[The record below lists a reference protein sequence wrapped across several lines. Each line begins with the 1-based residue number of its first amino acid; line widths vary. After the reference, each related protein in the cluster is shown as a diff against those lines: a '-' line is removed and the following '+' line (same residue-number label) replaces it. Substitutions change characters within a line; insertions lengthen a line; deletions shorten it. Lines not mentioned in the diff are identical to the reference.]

1 MGTTTDTVAG
11 AWKYTRGLDRQG
23 HPVVVAVVDSGVDMR
38 HPGLRGAMWTN
49 PLEIP
54 GNGLDD
60 DANGYVDDVH
70 GANIIDPGA
79 QMADSCGHGTMVA
92 GVIAAR
98 PGGTDGGVVGI
109 AYQSQIMAVRVLDS
123 AGRGNTAGLAEGI
136 RYAAANGAQVINI
149 SANTAGEGADL
160 SSALAFADA
169 QGAIVVASAGND
181 GRNLDLIPSFP
192 AADPSSGVVS
202 VAALGEAGG
211 LATILE
217 LRSAD
222 RGPCRPGGRSDDAGG
237 RRAATASS
245 TARQRRPHT
254 FPAPQRSSVPRPAAR
269 PPTEVRDVLMRSA
282 RDRTPLFIGS
292 GTVAVDQAVAAVAS
306 TNRTSAPVITLKMTR
321 DDSSSSRRVRVR
333 LTVSGTR
340 EHATS
345 CRIRARGTTVSLDME
360 PSGSAATWSSVGTL
374 RSSLS
379 RGVDR
384 LSAVVSCEGEDGA
397 RLTRT
402 TVSLRPAG

>member
-1 MGTTTDTVAG
+1 MHSSSVATVRVPRSVARTEARRRAARSASDGAAGCLIGKATDTVAG

-23 HPVVVAVVDSGVDMR
+23 RPVVIAVVDSGVDMD

-70 GANIIDPGA
+70 GVNIIDPGA
-79 QMADSCGHGTMVA
+79 EMADSCGHGTMVA
-92 GVIAAR
+92 GIIAAR

-109 AYQSQIMAVRVLDS
+109 AYQAQIMAVRVLDS

-211 LATILE
+211 LATFSNFGP
-217 LRSAD
+217 RSVDLAA
-222 RGPCRPGGRSDDAGG
+222 PGVGLTTLAAGG
-237 RRAATASS
+237 GYGIFDGTSAATAYVSGAAALVRAAS
-245 TARQRRPHT
+245 GGA
-254 FPAPQRSSVPRPAAR
+254 APDQI
-269 PPTEVRDVLMRSA
+269 RDVLMRSA
-282 RDRTPLFIGS
+282 RDLAPLFIGS
-292 GTVAVDQAVAAVAS
+292 GTVAVDQAVAAWRRRIA
-306 TNRTSAPVITLKMTR
+306 RAPR
-321 DDSSSSRRVRVR
+321 
-333 LTVSGTR
+333 
-340 EHATS
+340 
-345 CRIRARGTTVSLDME
+345 
-360 PSGSAATWSSVGTL
+360 
-374 RSSLS
+374 
-379 RGVDR
+379 
-384 LSAVVSCEGEDGA
+384 
-397 RLTRT
+397 
-402 TVSLRPAG
+402 